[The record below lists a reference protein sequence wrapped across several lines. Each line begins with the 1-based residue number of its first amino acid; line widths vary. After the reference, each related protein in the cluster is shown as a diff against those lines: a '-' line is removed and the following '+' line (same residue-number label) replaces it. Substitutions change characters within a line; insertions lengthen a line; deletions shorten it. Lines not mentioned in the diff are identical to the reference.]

1 MLRRDLLKTGALSP
15 WLLACRSAVPTSRRT
30 IRVAAQVYLQM
41 SPLYLA
47 EELGYFREEGL
58 DVEINAV
65 KGSSQAIPLLSSG
78 QMDAAFYALSPA
90 VVNAITQGARV
101 RFAAARQLIKMDCG
115 EYGRIFGAPASFP
128 QGLKSISQLRGK
140 RIAVSNPDGITGF
153 CCDAYLASAGLTR
166 ADVSVL
172 RLAHPQDAAAMINGQ
187 VDAMISQ
194 GEESRL
200 TGIANR
206 IVLGPQLAEVLP
218 DFAYSY
224 IYFGQ
229 RLLDGDP
236 ADGVRF
242 LRAFYRGAREFAKG
256 STPRFLDNYARDNN
270 IDPAQ
275 ARAVCRANTVFNG
288 AIEPAQLQRF
298 IDWCVANKHTDAPV
312 AAATLIDPRFLAGAA
327 LPSDG

>member
-1 MLRRDLLKTGALSP
+1 
-15 WLLACRSAVPTSRRT
+15 
-30 IRVAAQVYLQM
+30 M

-47 EELGYFREEGL
+47 DELGYFREEGL

-78 QMDAAFYALSPA
+78 RMDAAFYALSPA

-101 RFAAARQLIKMDCG
+101 RFVAARQLIKMDCG
-115 EYGRIFGAPASFP
+115 EYGRIFGSPAVFP
-128 QGLKSISQLRGK
+128 QGLQSISQLRGK
-140 RIAVSNPDGITGF
+140 RIAVSNPEGITGF
-153 CCDAYLASAGLTR
+153 CLDAYLASVGLSR
-166 ADVSVL
+166 ADVSVV
-172 RLAHPQDAAAMINGQ
+172 RLGHPQDAAAMMHGQ

-200 TGIANR
+200 TGIADR

-236 ADGVRF
+236 SEGARF
-242 LRAFYRGAREFAKG
+242 LRAFYRGAREFAQG
-256 STPRFLDNYARDNN
+256 RTPRFLDNYARDNN
-270 IDPAQ
+270 LDVAK
-275 ARAVCRANTVFNG
+275 ARAVCRGNTVFNG
-288 AIEPAQLQRF
+288 AIQAAQLQRF
-298 IDWCVANKHTDAPV
+298 VDWCVANKHTDAPV
-312 AAATLIDPRFLAGAA
+312 AAASLVDARFLAGAA
-327 LPSDG
+327 LPAHG